1 MMSSSAAPPRALVVG
16 HGDFAAG
23 LVSAVG
29 AIAGRA
35 GDFVALSNQGLT
47 PDGIERAIRETVE
60 GLSLV
65 VVFTDLPGGS
75 CTIAARKVQRLRP
88 SLVVVAG
95 SSVAT
100 LLDFA
105 MNDAMPP
112 RDAAARAVSRG
123 REAMLLVEG
132 AGAR

>member
-1 MMSSSAAPPRALVVG
+1 MTSSDAPPRALVVG
-16 HGDFAAG
+16 HADFAAG
-23 LVSAVG
+23 VVSAIG
-29 AIAGRA
+29 AITGRA
-35 GDFVALSNQGLT
+35 GDFVALSNTGLG

>member
-1 MMSSSAAPPRALVVG
+1 MTSNAAGPRALVVG

-23 LVSAVG
+23 AVSAVG
-29 AIAGRA
+29 AITGRA
-35 GDFVALSNQGLT
+35 GDFVALSNTGLG

-60 GLSLV
+60 TLSLA

-75 CTIAARKVQRLRP
+75 CTIAARKVQRLQP
-88 SLVVVAG
+88 ALVVAAG

-105 MNDAMPP
+105 MNDSMAP
-112 RDAAARAVSRG
+112 RDAAARAVARG
-123 REAMLLVEG
+123 RDAMLLVEG